1 MKFQKLVRLLKYMIL
16 LGLKSI
22 YEGEHLKTRFL
33 TLAL

>member
-1 MKFQKLVRLLKYMIL
+1 MKFQKLVRSLKYMIL

-22 YEGEHLKTRFL
+22 YEGENLKTHFL